1 MRTSTFLSIAA
12 SLSSVSGTVYTGF
25 NYGSTFT
32 DGSAKAQSDFQ
43 AEFTTAKNLV
53 GTSGAFT
60 SARLYTMIQGGTT
73 ADPIS
78 AIPAAIAEDVSLL
91 LGIWVSGGQSEVTN
105 EIAALTA
112 AIQTYGTSFTDLVVG
127 LSVGSEDLY
136 RMSPTGIENDS
147 GVGANPADV
156 VNYITQ
162 VKNALSGTPLSG
174 VSIGHVDTWNAW
186 TNSSNNAVIEAVDWL
201 GVDEYPYFQNTESN
215 SIDDAY
221 NLFWAAYDATSA
233 AAGGKPVWITET
245 GWPVSGKAENLAIA
259 SVANAQTFW
268 DEVGCASAFG
278 KVNTWWY
285 VLQDA
290 APTAPNPS
298 FGLVGSST
306 SDSTL
311 STVPLYN
318 LTCSGV
324 TLPASLLSSSTTS
337 GASTATSASHSTGTG
352 AITTATSGSTSTK
365 TTSASTT
372 SSTAKSAGNSVSDL
386 VGSSSFLGFV
396 MLAVAALF

>member
-1 MRTSTFLSIAA
+1 
-12 SLSSVSGTVYTGF
+12 
-25 NYGSTFT
+25 
-32 DGSAKAQSDFQ
+32 
-43 AEFTTAKNLV
+43 
-53 GTSGAFT
+53 
-60 SARLYTMIQGGTT
+60 
-73 ADPIS
+73 
-78 AIPAAIAEDVSLL
+78 
-91 LGIWVSGGQSEVTN
+91 VTN
-105 EIAALTA
+105 EISALTSA
-112 AIQTYGTSFTDLVVG
+112 VQIYGTSFTDLVVG

-136 RMSPTGIENDS
+136 RVSPTGIENMS

-156 VNYITQ
+156 VNYIAQ

-201 GVDEYPYFQNTESN
+201 GVDEYPYFQNTVSN

-233 AAGGKPVWITET
+233 AAMGKPVWITET
-245 GWPVSGKAENLAIA
+245 GWPVSGKAENLGIA
-259 SVANAQTFW
+259 SIANAQTFW

-290 APTAPNPS
+290 APTTPDPS

-311 STVPLYN
+311 STQPLYD
-318 LTCSGV
+318 LSCSNV
-324 TLPASLLSSSTTS
+324 TLPASLLSSSTSSSSSSTAIS
-337 GASTATSASHSTGTG
+337 SIHSTATT
-352 AITTATSGSTSTK
+352 AITTATGTGGSTSTK

-372 SSTAKSAGNSVSDL
+372 SSTSKSAGNGVSTL
-386 VGSSSFLGFV
+386 IASSSFLGYV
-396 MLAVAALF
+396 MFAVAALF